1 MAFSMHNSGSAR
13 AGRRGRYKPLAEI
26 NVTPLVDVML
36 VLLIIFMV
44 TAPLMTSG
52 VSVDL
57 PKTNAQ
63 PLNSDSEPLTVSIKA
78 DGTIFLQE
86 QAVEVADLVAKLQAI
101 AKNNPERRIFVRG
114 DKDLAYGRI
123 MEVMGTITQ
132 GGFTKVA
139 LLAEQTAAPS
149 SAASSATAPQ
159 TGSSAAPA
167 STQPS
172 SSPQA
177 KPALRAAQI
186 GVIAACCSGSSEA
199 PSRLTDTGLA

>member
-1 MAFSMHNSGSAR
+1 MAISMGG
-13 AGRRGRYKPLAEI
+13 GRGRGGRGRYRPLAEI
-26 NVTPLVDVML
+26 NVTPMVDVML

-78 DGTIFLQE
+78 DGAIFLQE
-86 QAVEVADLVAKLQAI
+86 QAVDVAELVAKLQAI
-101 AKNNPERRIFVRG
+101 AKNNAERRIFVRG

-139 LLAEQTAAPS
+139 LLAEQTATPASSGPASSGPASSGPASSGPAS
-149 SAASSATAPQ
+149 SAASAAKSA
-159 TGSSAAPA
+159 
-167 STQPS
+167 
-172 SSPQA
+172 
-177 KPALRAAQI
+177 
-186 GVIAACCSGSSEA
+186 SG
-199 PSRLTDTGLA
+199 PRK

>member
-1 MAFSMHNSGSAR
+1 MAMSIGA
-13 AGRRGRYKPLAEI
+13 RGRGGRSRYRPLAEI
-26 NVTPLVDVML
+26 NVTPMVDVML

-78 DGTIFLQE
+78 DGSIFLQE
-86 QAVEVADLVAKLQAI
+86 QAVDVAELVGKLQAI
-101 AKNNPERRIFVRG
+101 AQNNADRRIFVRG

-139 LLAEQTAAPS
+139 LLAEQTVAPG
-149 SAASSATAPQ
+149 ASSP
-159 TGSSAAPA
+159 GA
-167 STQPS
+167 ST
-172 SSPQA
+172 A
-177 KPALRAAQI
+177 KPA
-186 GVIAACCSGSSEA
+186 SG
-199 PSRLTDTGLA
+199 PRK

>member
-1 MAFSMHNSGSAR
+1 MAFSLNTRTG
-13 AGRRGRYKPLAEI
+13 RGRYRPLAEI

-63 PLNSDSEPLTVSIKA
+63 QINSDSQPLTVSINA
-78 DGTIFLQE
+78 GGDIFLQD
-86 QAVEVADLVAKLQAI
+86 QAVDLPDLVAKLQAI
-101 AKNNPERRIFVRG
+101 AQNNPERRIFVRG

-123 MEVMGTITQ
+123 MQVMGTITQ

-139 LLAEQTAAPS
+139 LLAEQTGGSTPSGAKPASPGAP
-149 SAASSATAPQ
+149 
-159 TGSSAAPA
+159 SAAPGGA
-167 STQPS
+167 
-172 SSPQA
+172 
-177 KPALRAAQI
+177 PAAPTGAA
-186 GVIAACCSGSSEA
+186 A
-199 PSRLTDTGLA
+199 PNPR